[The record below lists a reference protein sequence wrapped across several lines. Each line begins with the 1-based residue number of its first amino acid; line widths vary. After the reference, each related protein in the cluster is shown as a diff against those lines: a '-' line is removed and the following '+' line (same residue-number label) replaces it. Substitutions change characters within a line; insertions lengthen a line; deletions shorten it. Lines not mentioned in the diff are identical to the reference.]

1 MAKVKNKYYAVAR
14 GRKPGIYTA
23 WAGQDGAE
31 AQIKG
36 FSNPLFRGFG
46 TLEAAEAW
54 LQQEG
59 QPKEPNTHQAKD
71 AQADAV
77 IIYTDG
83 GCTDNPGPGGY
94 AAVLLYKDKRK
105 EIAGGF
111 CLTTNNR
118 MELLACIEA
127 LKSLKGKSNVI
138 LHSDSQYV
146 VNGINRGWAKR
157 WRANNWKR
165 SKTADAENVDL
176 WQQLLDLCEYQHVE
190 FVWVK
195 GHAGNRENERCDR
208 LVAQARS
215 QPNLPAD
222 TAYETG
228 QTTATPLFK

>member
-23 WAGQDGAE
+23 WSGQDGAE

-46 TLEAAEAW
+46 TLEDAEAW
-54 LQQEG
+54 LRQEG
-59 QPKEPNTHQAKD
+59 QPGDSQSGG
-71 AQADAV
+71 QADAV
-77 IIYTDG
+77 TIYTDG

-111 CLTTNNR
+111 RRTTNNR

-127 LKSLKGKSNVI
+127 LKSLKGKTKVI
-138 LHSDSQYV
+138 LHSDSRYV
-146 VNGINRGWAKR
+146 VNGINKGWAKR

-165 SKTADAENVDL
+165 SQTADAENVDL
-176 WQQLLDLCEYQHVE
+176 WEQLLDLCECHQVE

-215 QPNLPAD
+215 QASLPAD
-222 TAYETG
+222 TAYETNR
-228 QTTATPLFK
+228 TTASPLFK